1 MISLKAMTIIVAA
14 TSMIIAKSVATMPL
28 HCSYIVGKK
37 GRIEYNKGKAAVAG
51 G

>member
-28 HCSYIVGKK
+28 HCSYMVKK
-37 GRIEYNKGKAAVAG
+37 EELNTTKGKRQ
-51 G
+51 